1 MTLDEL
7 VKLAQAQP
15 DARAVTRVIVEALRD
30 ELRREWFLDDSGL
43 ESVERWMNE
52 ILAGVEAEPTVGQRL
67 IKAAKEAAAIAKGEV
82 PAADLVSMVEA
93 EARKPVPYKPGFP
106 AAAPVC
112 EWTEQGFEYRTV
124 GCNGYGLHAYSNN
137 FKPKRNRCPYCKWPV
152 VIKSEAAR

>member
-52 ILAGVEAEPTVGQRL
+52 ILASDGVEAEPTVGQRL

-82 PAADLVSMVEA
+82 PAA
-93 EARKPVPYKPGFP
+93 
-106 AAAPVC
+106 APDVC
-112 EWTEQGFEYRTV
+112 EWRIKEYCWETSCGRKPINTPPA
-124 GCNGYGLHAYSNN
+124 GYLNCSCGLPIS
-137 FKPKRNRCPYCKWPV
+137 F
-152 VIKSEAAR
+152 KSEVAR